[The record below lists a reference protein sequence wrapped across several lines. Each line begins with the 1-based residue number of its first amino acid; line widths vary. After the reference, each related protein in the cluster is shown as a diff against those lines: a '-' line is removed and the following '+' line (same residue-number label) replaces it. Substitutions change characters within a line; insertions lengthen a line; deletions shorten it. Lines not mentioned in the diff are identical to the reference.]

1 MTVSTSDAHGPAL
14 AHHAIVATAGPDRP
28 WLVMVHGATQH
39 SGVFDRQVAAF
50 RDAFR
55 LLLVDLPG
63 HGGSAHLAGPYGQ
76 AEYADAVRAVLDH
89 VGVDAM
95 HVWGT
100 HTGAAIGL
108 LLAAD
113 DPGRRIRS
121 LILDGVVV
129 PGIDLP
135 SVTRHYGRA
144 RVTARTRGIE
154 AARREWFDEA
164 EWFDV
169 IRTRPA
175 ECRAAAH
182 RAMIDAFDGAPWL
195 DTSTPRVISG
205 FEERLATIDVPV
217 LLVNGEDDL
226 PDFRA
231 TAEGVARRLP
241 GAEQYV
247 VPGAGGFPLWEFPDA
262 VNTRVAAFL
271 DRPDIRVN

>member
-1 MTVSTSDAHGPAL
+1 MTVSTNDVHGPAL
-14 AHHAIVATAGPDRP
+14 AHHAVVATAGPDRP
-28 WLVMVHGATQH
+28 WLVMLHGATQH

-50 RDAFR
+50 RGAFR

-63 HGGSAHLAGPYGQ
+63 HGGSAGIPGPFGQ
-76 AEYADAVRAVLDH
+76 AEYTDAVRAVLDH

-129 PGIDLP
+129 PGVDLP
-135 SVTRHYGRA
+135 SVTRNYGRA

-169 IRTRPA
+169 IRAHPA
-175 ECRAAAH
+175 ACRAAAH
-182 RAMIDAFDGAPWL
+182 RAMIDAFGGAPWL
-195 DTSTPRVISG
+195 DTSAARVISG
-205 FEERLATIDVPV
+205 FEARLATIGVPV
-217 LLVNGEDDL
+217 LLVNGEHDL

-231 TAEGVARRLP
+231 TAERVARLLP
-241 GAEQYV
+241 DAEQYV
-247 VPGAGGFPLWEFPDA
+247 APGGGFPLWEFPDA
-262 VNTRVAAFL
+262 VNARVAAFL
-271 DRPDIRVN
+271 DRPDIRGD